1 MAAGGPTSTNAVVVG
16 GNISRSRSPI
26 GVLPDGTPIN
36 NMQSSALAAQQAQ
49 VNLNSVKDS
58 STASRSSPTKA
69 MMDSVRLFLK
79 MTDEERAE
87 KYVNSQYLCKRKL
100 GSGGFGEVWS
110 CIDLRGLA
118 DSDQTTV
125 KGSTP
130 DEHTYAMKIE
140 NL

>member
-1 MAAGGPTSTNAVVVG
+1 MS
-16 GNISRSRSPI
+16 
-26 GVLPDGTPIN
+26 
-36 NMQSSALAAQQAQ
+36 QSALAQQAQ
-49 VNLNSVKDS
+49 VNLNPVKD
-58 STASRSSPTKA
+58 AYAAAGRSSPTKA

-118 DSDQTTV
+118 DADQMGG
-125 KGSTP
+125 KLANP
-130 DEHTYAMKIE
+130 DDHTYAMKIE
-140 NL
+140 NLQEADSKDGNNKDANGNVKK

>member
-1 MAAGGPTSTNAVVVG
+1 MPANGGAPSTNAVVVG
-16 GNISRSRSPI
+16 GALSRSRSPI

-36 NMQSSALAAQQAQ
+36 NVQQQAQ
-49 VNLNSVKDS
+49 VNLNPVKDTS
-58 STASRSSPTKA
+58 AAAGRNSPTKA

-118 DSDQTTV
+118 DAD
-125 KGSTP
+125 
-130 DEHTYAMKIE
+130 
-140 NL
+140 